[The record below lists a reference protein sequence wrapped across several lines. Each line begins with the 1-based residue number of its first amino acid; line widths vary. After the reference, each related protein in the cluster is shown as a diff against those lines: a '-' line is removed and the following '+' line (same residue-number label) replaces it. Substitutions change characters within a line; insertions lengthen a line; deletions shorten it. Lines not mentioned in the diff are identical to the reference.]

1 MTNVLRIDFEKKLII
16 MDRTF
21 SMNCRNTASEEYAQL
36 QNVRRDYPKFR
47 VETRQ
52 IKKNPKKKTYK
63 GLTYD
68 FMEDY
73 ILTHEV
79 GEARR
84 EVLVEFHEMQI
95 ISECHSKAYRYPVL
109 KNWFLSRY
117 PEIVEFGIKKKEGV
131 DTPSVVDIQQ
141 QDLPIAS

>member
-21 SMNCRNTASEEYAQL
+21 SMNCRNTASDEYAQL
-36 QNVRRDYPKFR
+36 QNVRRDYPTYR

-63 GLTYD
+63 GLTYEY
-68 FMEDY
+68 MEDY
-73 ILTHEV
+73 ILMHEV

-84 EVLVEFHEMQI
+84 EVLAEFHEMQI
-95 ISECHSKAYRYPVL
+95 ISECHSKAYRYPVI

-117 PEIVEFGIKKKEGV
+117 PEIVDFGTKSEEV
-131 DTPSVVDIQQ
+131 VETPSVVEIQQ
-141 QDLPIAS
+141 QDLPIAG

>member
-1 MTNVLRIDFEKKLII
+1 MNSKLRIDFEKKRII

-21 SMNCRNTASEEYAQL
+21 SMNCRNTASDEYAQL
-36 QNVRRDYPKFR
+36 QNVRRDYPTYR

-63 GLTYD
+63 GLTYEY
-68 FMEDY
+68 MEDY
-73 ILTHEV
+73 ILMHEV

-84 EVLVEFHEMQI
+84 EVLAEFHEMQI
-95 ISECHSKAYRYPVL
+95 ISECHSKAYRYPVI

-117 PEIVEFGIKKKEGV
+117 PEIVDFGTKSEEV
-131 DTPSVVDIQQ
+131 VETPSVVEIQQ